1 MDLRGK
7 TAVITGASD
16 GIGKETAIRLASEN
30 LNLALIARSE
40 DKLKE
45 VESECKT
52 KGCENVKYYCCDLT
66 NNEQLQATVQKITS
80 DFATIDILINI
91 AGIWQKLSF
100 LENIPEEEVE
110 KVIAINLTSPIQL
123 TRLLLPYLKERP
135 ESAIINFVSRS
146 GVTARPG
153 QTIYCASKWGLYG
166 FTETLKVDLEDS
178 NIRVAAL
185 YPAGIKTKIL
195 EKAGDKIS
203 MDHYSDPKDI
213 ADVIAFMLTRPKNLW
228 LHDVRIVY

>member
-1 MDLRGK
+1 MELRGK
-7 TAVITGASD
+7 TAIITGASD
-16 GIGKETAIRLASEN
+16 GVGRETALRLASEN
-30 LNLALIARSE
+30 LNLVLMARSE

-45 VESECKT
+45 VESECKI
-52 KGCENVKYYCCDLT
+52 KGCENVKYYSCDLT
-66 NNEQLQATVQKITS
+66 DNGQLQSVVQKITS

-91 AGIWQKLSF
+91 AGIWQKLNF
-100 LENIPEEEVE
+100 LENIPGEEVE
-110 KVIAINLTSPIQL
+110 KVVAINLTSPIQL
-123 TRLLLPYLKERP
+123 TRLMLPYLKERP
-135 ESAIINFVSRS
+135 ESTIINFVSRS

-166 FTETLKVDLEDS
+166 FTETLKVDLEDT
-178 NIRVAAL
+178 NVRVAGI

-203 MDHYSDPKDI
+203 MEHYSDPKDI
-213 ADVIAFMLTRPKNLW
+213 AEVIAFMLTRPKNLW